1 MDKITTIQY
10 NTSPV
15 IAEMINVLYKHGFY
29 LQYKQLQILE
39 LWLNYDKEIDATFYT
54 LCDKLNIYQN
64 TQCIRN
70 QVAKHIKLGIGIK
83 NNKLIIGYVREKKLK
98 PKTQNQTQTIHM
110 RSVNKRY
117 QDKCKTALTD
127 VYIKKLLINSIG
139 SSYGIRFS
147 AKDITSEMICLKR
160 AELELAQKSIPV
172 LYTRKIKQHGNKSN
186 HKETSTPSHQN
197 D

>member
-70 QVAKHIKLGIGIK
+70 QVAKLIKLGIGIK

-98 PKTQNQTQTIHM
+98 PKTQNQTQTIRM
-110 RSVNKRY
+110 RSINKKY
-117 QDKCKTALTD
+117 QDKCKDALTD
-127 VYIKKLLINSIG
+127 VYIKKLLINSMG

-147 AKDITSEMICLKR
+147 AKDITPEMICLKR
-160 AELELAQKSIPV
+160 SELELTLKQKIE
-172 LYTRKIKQHGNKSN
+172 HGNKN
-186 HKETSTPSHQN
+186 HKETSTKSHQ
-197 D
+197 DD